1 MLAYRHGPRSA
12 KTHVHDPE
20 QPLNTAYRAVKQKI
34 VDALGEE
41 KWRHGQAIPSET
53 ALARRFGVSV
63 GTVRRAV
70 AELSAEHIL
79 VKQQG
84 RGTFVA
90 SHTRD
95 YMLNVFFRIVDR
107 QRRNELPQ
115 TELLSFRRGR
125 AEPQAAKALGL
136 AAGEPVYR
144 IHILQRLQGAPVIVD
159 HLRLPLRLFPDLN
172 AEVFAKR
179 DTTIYGL
186 LQSRYGISVVRSEE
200 SIEAAAADE
209 PTARL
214 LRIARGTP
222 VLKIRRTGF
231 AHKDL
236 PVETRVRYVNSANHR
251 YLSLLGGR

>member
-1 MLAYRHGPRSA
+1 M
-12 KTHVHDPE
+12 T
-20 QPLNTAYRAVKQKI
+20 TAYRVIKQKI
-34 VDALGEE
+34 VDALREE

-84 RGTFVA
+84 RGTFVV

-95 YMLNVFFRIVDR
+95 YMLNVFFQIVDR
-107 QRRNELPQ
+107 QGRKELPQ

-125 AEPQAAKALGL
+125 AEPHATKALAL
-136 AAGEPVYR
+136 AAGEPVFR
-144 IHILQRLQGAPVIVD
+144 IHTLQRLQGRPVIVD
-159 HLRLPLRLFPDLN
+159 HLRFPVRLFADLN
-172 AEVFAKR
+172 AEVFARR

-186 LQSRYGISVVRSEE
+186 LQMRYGVSVVRSEE
-200 SIEAAAADE
+200 SIEAAAADAS
-209 PTARL
+209 TAQL
-214 LRIARGTP
+214 LQVPPGTP
-222 VLKIRRTGF
+222 VLKIYRTGF
-231 AHKDL
+231 AYKNL
-236 PVETRVRYVNSANHR
+236 PVETRLRYVSTANHR